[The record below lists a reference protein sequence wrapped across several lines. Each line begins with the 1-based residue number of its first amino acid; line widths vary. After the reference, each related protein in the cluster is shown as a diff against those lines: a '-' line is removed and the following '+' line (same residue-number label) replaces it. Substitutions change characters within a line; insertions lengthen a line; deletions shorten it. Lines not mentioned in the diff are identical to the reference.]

1 MTDDDTTT
9 TTQEAPTRRDVVK
22 LGGAAAGVGLL
33 AGCTDDGAPGDGADA
48 DTPADDPTP
57 TDDSYTATLAP
68 AGEVEFESVPE
79 TVYTGLPNTLDMAV
93 AAGQADA
100 VEAVYYPGYHGSL
113 LDTFYDRLDGVDID
127 WEELTDSWNLGVEGF
142 YELDADVH
150 LTDPAYATTL
160 ESLDGDTV
168 AEIGEQVGPWFG
180 NYYSNRRIDPPEDWQ
195 DGYRYH
201 DLWEINQ
208 RVAEAFRAGERA
220 SALREVHREML
231 STIESNL
238 PPESERPSATLVFPG
253 KAGTFY
259 VYQLNV
265 DGFLSAHTRPL
276 QATDAF
282 GDASFDGASKQ
293 VDYEAMVE
301 AEPDAIL
308 VLFTTASSYSIADI
322 RSTLEEDDVAAEIAA
337 VQNDRVYAQGA
348 RYQGPIMNLFQ
359 TEMTAKQLY
368 PEQFGAWPG
377 YVDGEP
383 YPEIP
388 EGERL
393 FDRGRV
399 ADIVNG
405 EV

>member
-1 MTDDDTTT
+1 MHDDTTT
-9 TTQEAPTRRDVVK
+9 TEAPTRRDVVK
-22 LGGAAAGVGLL
+22 LGGTAAGGGLL
-33 AGCTDDGAPGDGADA
+33 AGCTGDGGGDGTGG
-48 DTPADDPTP
+48 DTPTDDPTP

-68 AGEVEFESVPE
+68 AGEVEFEAVPE
-79 TVYTGLPNTLDMAV
+79 TVYTGLPNTADMAV

-100 VEAVYYPGYHGSL
+100 IEAVYYPSYHGSL
-113 LDTFYDRLDGVDID
+113 LDTFYDRLDGVSVD
-127 WEELTDSWNLGVEGF
+127 WDGLTDSWNLGVEGF
-142 YELDADVH
+142 YELDSDIH

-160 ESLDGDTV
+160 SNLDGDTV
-168 AEIGEQVGPWFG
+168 SEIGEQVGPWFG
-180 NYYSNRRIDPPEDWQ
+180 NYYSNRRIDPPEGWKDDYQ
-195 DGYRYH
+195 YY

-208 RVAEAFRAGERA
+208 RVANAFRAGERA
-220 SALREVHREML
+220 SALREIHEEML
-231 STIESNL
+231 ATVESNL
-238 PPESERPSATLVFPG
+238 PPAEERPSATLVFPG
-253 KAGTFY
+253 EEETFY

-276 QATDAF
+276 QATDVF
-282 GDASFDGASKQ
+282 GDTSFEGPSTQ

-301 AEPDAIL
+301 ADPDAML

-322 RSTLEEDDVAAEIAA
+322 RSRLAEDDVASEIAA
-337 VQNDRVYAQGA
+337 VQDDRVYAQGA

-388 EGERL
+388 ESEQL
-393 FDRGRV
+393 FDRQEV
-399 ADIVNG
+399 ADIING
-405 EV
+405 AI